1 MYSYTA
7 DKSVSKD
14 KTRFFEILKKPE
26 NRRFKDLLDNTRY
39 KNRLKQKNRS
49 ERLVETHTA
58 WIGLMF
64 IFDISYLIKNTEY
77 FYLKIQN

>member
-58 WIGLMF
+58 
-64 IFDISYLIKNTEY
+64 
-77 FYLKIQN
+77 